1 MTMNNISTFFAVLN
15 DKEAII
21 EDIEILADHFQE
33 YTYSTVI
40 FLLTPK
46 LEKYK
51 SRIIREIGDGIE
63 IEVLELGQIQ
73 SYIDDCIMDE
83 EYFVVTSN
91 VDSDYLECDYTEITE
106 L

>member
-1 MTMNNISTFFAVLN
+1 MSNISTFFAILN
-15 DKEAII
+15 DKDAII

-33 YTYSTVI
+33 SVYDTVI

-63 IEVLELGQIQ
+63 IEVLELEEMTSFIE
-73 SYIDDCIMDE
+73 DTIMDE
-83 EYFVVTSN
+83 TYTVVVSN
-91 VDSDYLECDYTEITE
+91 VDNDWLECDYIEITE

>member
-1 MTMNNISTFFAVLN
+1 MTMNYISTFFAVLN

-51 SRIIREIGDGIE
+51 SRIIREIGDGVE
-63 IEVLELGQIQ
+63 IEVLELEEI
-73 SYIDDCIMDE
+73 SSFIEDTIMDE
-83 EYFVVTSN
+83 TYTVVVSN
-91 VDSDYLECDYTEITE
+91 VDNDWLDCDYIDITN

>member
-1 MTMNNISTFFAVLN
+1 MNTISTFFAILN
-15 DKEAII
+15 DKDTII
-21 EDIEILADHFQE
+21 EDIEILSDHFQE
-33 YTYSTVI
+33 SIYDTVI

-63 IEVLELGQIQ
+63 IEVLELEEMSSFIE
-73 SYIDDCIMDE
+73 DTVMDE
-83 EYFVVTSN
+83 TYTVVVSN
-91 VDSDYLECDYTEITE
+91 VDNDWLDCDYIEITE

>member
-1 MTMNNISTFFAVLN
+1 MNRISTFFVILN

-21 EDIEILADHFQE
+21 EDIEILSDHFQE
-33 YTYSTVI
+33 NEYDTVI
-40 FLLTPK
+40 FLLTPSI
-46 LEKYK
+46 EKYR

-83 EYFVVTSN
+83 EYFVVISN
-91 VDSDYLECDYTEITE
+91 VDSDYLECDYVDIID